1 MIQLYWQKLLTIG
14 LRPGLSA
21 LDEQRVRLWNVINIC
36 TGILELS
43 LGLMDIVWGSGFISI
58 IMISAFIVINIIL
71 YLFLSTHQYTLGFV
85 YAYVLTHIIVIVI
98 AGVNRKLGNVDESQ
112 IVIIG
117 IAAMGI
123 ILFDGYLQMAAM
135 LFNVA
140 VYWLILLVVKNESYT
155 WGFRNYYTN
164 IINFTVSYFFIGV
177 CIYFTKSIFR
187 RYQALL
193 LERNEQLSRQT
204 LDLEEL
210 SQFKSRLL
218 VVVSHDLRSPL
229 YNLQNIIKLFHDGE
243 LTIQQSK
250 NNLREIQLKTNE
262 VSQLLSNLLNWAN
275 LQIRGYKGMVV
286 KLPVCEVVDEALLY
300 LRDEISLKEI
310 HVENKVA
317 VNVMGWCDENHLE
330 LILRNLLNN
339 AVKFS
344 YPSGTITIEA
354 EEKPHEVIIS
364 IKDRGTGIEA
374 ADLEMML
381 AGNSRFSI
389 PGTSGEK
396 GTGLGLWISR
406 EFIHKNGGNF
416 WATPHEGGGT
426 IVYFTLPK
434 PEN

>member
-1 MIQLYWQKLLTIG
+1 MQLYWQKLLTIG

-43 LGLMDIVWGSGFISI
+43 LGLMDIVWGSGFICL
-58 IMISAFIVINIIL
+58 IMISAFIVINLVL

-98 AGVNRKLGNVDESQ
+98 AGINRKLGTVDESQ

-123 ILFDGYLQMAAM
+123 ILFDRYLQMAAM

-140 VYWLILLVVKNESYT
+140 VYWLILLVVKDESYT

-187 RYQALL
+187 QYQALI

-204 LDLEEL
+204 IDLQEL
-210 SQFKSRLL
+210 NQFKNRLL
-218 VVVSHDLRSPL
+218 AVVSHDLRSPL
-229 YNLQNIIKLFHDGE
+229 YNLQKIIKLFRDGN
-243 LTIQQSK
+243 LSVQQSK

-262 VSQLLSNLLNWAN
+262 VSQLLGNLLNWAN
-275 LQIRGYKGMVV
+275 MQISGYKSVAV
-286 KLPVCEVVDEALLY
+286 EIPIYEVVNETVFF
-300 LRDEISLKEI
+300 LRDEIELKNI
-310 HVENKVA
+310 QVINKVA
-317 VNVMGWCDENHLE
+317 PDVIGWGDENQLE
-330 LILRNLLNN
+330 LVLRNLLNN

-344 YPSGTITIEA
+344 YADGIITIEA
-354 EEKPHEVIIS
+354 EEKPNEVIIS
-364 IKDRGTGIEA
+364 IEDGGIGIHPEDFDMIVRGHARSST
-374 ADLEMML
+374 
-381 AGNSRFSI
+381 

-396 GTGLGLWISR
+396 GNGLGLWISR
-406 EFIHKNGGNF
+406 EFILKNGGEF
-416 WATPHEGGGT
+416 RAVGREGGGT
-426 IVYFTLPK
+426 IFYFTLPK
-434 PEN
+434 PKD